1 MNGFYF
7 LLIIIRCVMVM
18 DYDEI
23 KLLIF
28 LLKFNK
34 ISFNYKRKSGWKSQF
49 LGQGLHDFNFEHRLT

>member
-1 MNGFYF
+1 
-7 LLIIIRCVMVM
+7 MVM

-34 ISFNYKRKSGWKSQF
+34 ISFNYKRKSGWNPNF
-49 LGQGLHDFNFEHRLT
+49 LVKGYMI